1 MALWIYQCCL
11 TLIGEIVFSHTNL
24 INNMIAAAAT
34 VLVSS
39 AIVIA
44 SLDKNVIFYVDM
56 HPRKII
62 VLCIIMMILPL
73 LVSIICYGSLSLRSA
88 VGVMFEDKAIK
99 YQDYGDY
106 MAFVFCL
113 ALPAIRKNTRRL
125 CLLLFIL
132 FSLYVLGS
140 KAAFVGVLMSS
151 FIVYILHLT
160 KEKCFTRIVIIFFLL
175 FIVACCLST
184 SKDVLYSWVP
194 KEYHWGLNLI
204 YEGTKERSFYTR
216 ERLENYNSKT
226 RRHRIILGDYKHEIT
241 QGQGVGTYT
250 HSVID
255 YLDQYGVVYFISLCL
270 LYIAI
275 YCQTLLRFF
284 KSDNHL
290 YTSSILLLTY
300 WGILSIFV
308 RSSHANY
315 AYLPLALAVTILSYV
330 KAQNVKNSS
339 L

>member
-1 MALWIYQCCL
+1 MKMNKFSNINTFMGMENPYDKSDIVVYGAGFDGTTSNRPGTRFASSSMRHEFYGLETYSPILKLDLEDFKICD
-11 TLIGEIVFSHTNL
+11 IGDLDLSIGDTDK
-24 INNMIAAAAT
+24 
-34 VLVSS
+34 VLQ
-39 AIVIA
+39 
-44 SLDKNVIFYVDM
+44 
-56 HPRKII
+56 
-62 VLCIIMMILPL
+62 
-73 LVSIICYGSLSLRSA
+73 
-88 VGVMFEDKAIK
+88 E
-99 YQDYGDY
+99 
-106 MAFVFCL
+106 
-113 ALPAIRKNTRRL
+113 
-125 CLLLFIL
+125 
-132 FSLYVLGS
+132 
-140 KAAFVGVLMSS
+140 
-151 FIVYILHLT
+151 
-160 KEKCFTRIVIIFFLL
+160 
-175 FIVACCLST
+175 
-184 SKDVLYSWVP
+184 
-194 KEYHWGLNLI
+194 I